1 MKIAVRMQGLGGRL
15 GRDLPRKVA
24 DAVRARAR
32 PQRPRVRD
40 ERLSENEEG

>member
-1 MKIAVRMQGLGGRL
+1 MKIAVRVQGQGERL

-24 DAVRARAR
+24 EAVRTRVR

-40 ERLSENEEG
+40 ERAPEKEEV